1 MEMSEQ
7 SRMKKARAHACE
19 AMRRSCV
26 NAQSCAFLPRFA
38 IITPPLKVLRDK
50 IYLAFFRTLI
60 ERARGEFFNSL
71 KFTIKGELWIGILF
85 V

>member
-38 IITPPLKVLRDK
+38 IITPPP
-50 IYLAFFRTLI
+50 
-60 ERARGEFFNSL
+60 S
-71 KFTIKGELWIGILF
+71 KF
-85 V
+85 